1 MIFSPTTNLKFTEI
15 MLDQLLGLI
24 QQNSQQAIVQNPA
37 VPNEHNEDVIQTLL
51 GSITGGL
58 QEHAQSGNIQGLMG
72 LFSGGSGTTGSSLMN
87 NPIVASIAS
96 NAISAI
102 MAKFGM
108 SSSTA
113 GGIVSSVLPGVLGS
127 MISKTSNPN
136 DNSFDF
142 NSVLGSLLG
151 GSTGTASPQT
161 SGFDFNQIG
170 YAMADGKLDMSDLMR
185 MGGSLMGGGSQTP
198 PTGQQQ
204 GGLDLGGLLGGL
216 FGGK

>member
-1 MIFSPTTNLKFTEI
+1 

-24 QQNSQQAIVQNPA
+24 KQNSQEAIVENPA
-37 VPNEHNEDVIQTLL
+37 VPNEHNEDVMQTLL

-58 QEHAQSGNIQGLMG
+58 QEHAQSGNIQGIMG
-72 LFSGGSGTTGSSLMN
+72 LLSGNSGTSSSSLMN
-87 NPIVASIAS
+87 NPIVSSIATKAI
-96 NAISAI
+96 NAI
-102 MAKFGM
+102 MQKFGM

-127 MISKTSNPN
+127 LISKVSNPG
-136 DNSFDF
+136 DSSLDF
-142 NSVLGSLLG
+142 NGMLGGLLG
-151 GSTGTASPQT
+151 GGSASNPATTQS

-185 MGGSLMGGGSQTP
+185 MGGSLMGGNHTTAAPANQP
-198 PTGQQQ
+198 KQD
-204 GGLDLGGLLGGL
+204 GGMDLGGLLGGL